1 MEKDKHYCICI
12 GRKFCSGGRNVAALV
27 AEQLGIKVYDRDLLK
42 KAAQNTGFSEQ
53 FFDEA
58 DEEKTRRGLRSL
70 FMSHF
75 NSSNGF
81 SANYLSNESLF
92 KMQSDA
98 IHRIHEQEDCV
109 FIGRCADYV
118 LRDSD
123 RLLNV
128 FIAADKD
135 DRVARVLRHADE
147 GMTESKALSLIEDI
161 DHKRASYYNYFTGR
175 TWGDPAVYDICL
187 NSSTLGYDKCA
198 DMIVALAKE
207 RLGI

>member
-1 MEKDKHYCICI
+1 MDKHYCICI

-27 AEQLGIKVYDRDLLK
+27 AERLGIKVYDRDLLK

-70 FMSHF
+70 FMNHL
-75 NSSNGF
+75 SSNGL
-81 SANYLSNESLF
+81 SSNYLSNESIF
-92 KMQSDA
+92 NMQSEA
-98 IHRIHEQEDCV
+98 IRKIHESEDCV

-128 FIAADKD
+128 FIAADID
-135 DRVARVLRHADE
+135 DRVARVCRHADE
-147 GMTESKALSLIEDI
+147 SMTPSKALSLIEDI
-161 DHKRASYYNYFTGR
+161 DRKRSSYYNYFTGR
-175 TWGDPAVYDICL
+175 TWGDSAVYDICL
-187 NSSTLGYDKCA
+187 NSTTLGYDKCA
-198 DMIVALAKE
+198 EIIVSLAKDK
-207 RLGI
+207 LGI

>member
-1 MEKDKHYCICI
+1 MDKHYCICI
-12 GRKFCSGGRNVAALV
+12 GRKFCSGGRNVAAIV
-27 AEQLGIKVYDRDLLK
+27 AEKLGIKVYDRDLLK
-42 KAAQNTGFSEQ
+42 TAARNTGFSEK

-70 FMSHF
+70 FMNHLSG
-75 NSSNGF
+75 NGM
-81 SANYLSNESLF
+81 SGNYLSNESIF
-92 KMQSDA
+92 NMQSEA
-98 IHRIHEQEDCV
+98 IRKIHETEDCV

-128 FIAADKD
+128 FISADIN
-135 DRVARVLRHADE
+135 DRVDRICRHADE

-161 DHKRASYYNYFTGR
+161 DRKRSSHYNYFTGR
-175 TWGDPAVYDICL
+175 TWGDTAVYDICL
-187 NSSTLGYDKCA
+187 NSTTLGYEKCA
-198 DMIVALAKE
+198 GIIVSLAKE